1 MARFFKDRKN
11 SKGLAPGSLT
21 FIGNKKMDSP
31 QISLMDYDEQNLSE
45 KNIVDLDELKHLKAV
60 PSVSWI
66 NIYGIHE
73 TSVIQQIGNIFD
85 ISPLLLEDILN
96 TDQRPKFEEGEK
108 NLGFILKV
116 INYDAVNTKIQ
127 SDQISILLGENY
139 VLSFQ
144 EQKANFFDPVRER
157 IRNSRG
163 LVRSS
168 GPDYL
173 VYILLDTII
182 DNYLDVIATIGEQ
195 IEELGK
201 KILTESNSQIT
212 ADLYN
217 FKIEF
222 SYLRKNV
229 RPVKEMIL
237 LWLKSDALLINKKT
251 KTYLHDLA
259 DLITQAEESI
269 EIYNNLLIDG
279 LNIHNTNIN
288 NRANEIMKVLTVF
301 AAFFIP
307 LTFLAG
313 VYGMNFK
320 YVPELDFRYSYPI
333 FWGVVLI
340 VGITLFLYF
349 RRKKWL

>member
-1 MARFFKDRKN
+1 MARFSKDRKI
-11 SKGLAPGSLT
+11 SKGLPPGSLT
-21 FIGNKKMDSP
+21 FIGNKKMESS
-31 QISLMDYDEQNLSE
+31 QLTLMDYDNENLTETHFSDIE
-45 KNIVDLDELKHLKAV
+45 EIQHLKAL
-60 PSVSWI
+60 PTVSWI
-66 NIYGIHE
+66 NVYGIHDPE
-73 TSVIQQIGNIFD
+73 IIQKIGNIFD
-85 ISPLLLEDILN
+85 IPPLLLEDILN
-96 TDQRPKFEEGEK
+96 TDKRPKFEEGE
-108 NLGFILKV
+108 NILGFILKV
-116 INYDAVNTKIQ
+116 INYDTENSKIQ
-127 SDQISILLGENY
+127 SDQISIVLGKNY
-139 VLSFQ
+139 VISFQ

-157 IRNSRG
+157 IRNSKG

-168 GPDYL
+168 GSDYL

-182 DNYLDVIATIGEQ
+182 DNYLDIIATIGEQ

-201 KILTESNSQIT
+201 KILIESNSQIT
-212 ADLYN
+212 TDLYN

-237 LWLKSDALLINKKT
+237 LWLKSDTLLIDKKT

-349 RRKKWL
+349 KRKKWL

>member
-1 MARFFKDRKN
+1 
-11 SKGLAPGSLT
+11 
-21 FIGNKKMDSP
+21 
-31 QISLMDYDEQNLSE
+31 MDYDEQNLSE
-45 KNIVDLDELKHLKAV
+45 KNIINPDELKHLKAV

-73 TSVIQQIGNIFD
+73 TSIIQQIGNIFD

-116 INYDAVNTKIQ
+116 INYDAANIKIQ

-144 EQKANFFDPVRER
+144 EQKANFFDPVRDR

-201 KILTESNSQIT
+201 KILTESNSRIT
-212 ADLYN
+212 AEIYN

-222 SYLRKNV
+222 SFLRKNV

-259 DLITQAEESI
+259 DLITQTEESI
-269 EIYNNLLIDG
+269 EIYSNLLSDG
-279 LNIHNTNIN
+279 HNIHNTNIN
-288 NRANEIMKVLTVF
+288 NRANEIMKVLTIF

-313 VYGMNFK
+313 IYGMNFK
-320 YVPELDFRYSYPI
+320 YIPELEFKYSYPI
-333 FWGVVLI
+333 FWGVVLTI
-340 VGITLFLYF
+340 GITLFLYF
-349 RRKKWL
+349 KRKKWL